1 VVVYEQMP
9 DGKLFHLGY
18 ALQRASYEADPT
30 TRHLLTPGKPAR
42 IRFATTW
49 VSRRM
54 QPGSRLLVL
63 LDGVKNQHLQIN
75 YGTGRDVSDESSQ
88 DAGAPLEIKWN
99 AGSYVDVPID

>member
-1 VVVYEQMP
+1 MP

-18 ALQRASYEADPT
+18 ALQRASFAADAAS
-30 TRHLLTPGKPAR
+30 RHLLTAGTPVR
-42 IRFATTW
+42 IKFATTW

-63 LDGVKNQHLQIN
+63 LDAVKNPSAQVN
-75 YGTGRDVSDESSQ
+75 YGTSADVSEESVK
-88 DAGAPLEIKWN
+88 DAGAPLQIRWN